1 MCPIGKLA
9 PGPFWPERCSGPDH
23 PDRAATGRRAP
34 SSGMHPA
41 SRRRPV
47 DTPLAERRL
56 ADRLAIVGTLLPA
69 IAHELGTPLGV
80 VLARARLIETG
91 ALSPGD
97 EARSGGIIA
106 EQVARMSQVIRRLL
120 DFSGSRPGE
129 TANGQEQVWIPLR
142 ALVDNITEMLRP
154 VAHRRQITLRLR
166 IGPPIVVRADA
177 CLLQQALVNL
187 LIKLIQEMRGPG
199 ELHLTLAR
207 RQATPPSLRQGD
219 LSRPYALFSAH
230 GPPGSCPRRPG
241 THFPASASPAASSAS
256 RAAGWSW
263 VERPGAE
270 LDSRYIC
277 PYTRPDSPLGASRS
291 PNNGRGGRAGRWYG
305 RASSDRRRRSRD
317 V

>member
-1 MCPIGKLA
+1 M
-9 PGPFWPERCSGPDH
+9 
-23 PDRAATGRRAP
+23 
-34 SSGMHPA
+34 
-41 SRRRPV
+41 

-80 VLARARLIETG
+80 VLARARLIETR

-154 VAHRRQITLRLR
+154 VAHRRQITLRLQ
-166 IGPPIVVRADA
+166 IGPSIVVRADA

-187 LIKLIQEMRGPG
+187 LMKLIQEMRGPG
-199 ELHLTLAR
+199 ELQLTLGR

-219 LSRPYALFSAH
+219 LRRPYALFSAH
-230 GPPGSCPRRPG
+230 GPPGSLSPEAWDAFSGLSVPRG
-241 THFPASASPAASSAS
+241 IISEQGGWLVLS
-256 RAAGWSW
+256 RAARRG
-263 VERPGAE
+263 PGFTVY
-270 LDSRYIC
+270 L
-277 PYTRPDSPLGASRS
+277 PLHAS
-291 PNNGRGGRAGRWYG
+291 
-305 RASSDRRRRSRD
+305 
-317 V
+317 